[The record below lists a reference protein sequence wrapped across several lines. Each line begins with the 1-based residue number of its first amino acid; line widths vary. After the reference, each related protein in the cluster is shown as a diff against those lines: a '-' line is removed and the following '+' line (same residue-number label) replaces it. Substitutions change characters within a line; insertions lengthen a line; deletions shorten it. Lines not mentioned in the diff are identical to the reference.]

1 MNFMLGG
8 GLEAQKRER
17 IRPPRLRGIL
27 TNALLGL
34 AGLSL
39 VLTACATPQSVI
51 QAKATAT
58 PIHIPPATEV
68 TVLSTPYYTRT
79 LYDVYRSHIYDL
91 SRIPMSTDLG
101 QYPSWVGESF
111 WDPNIEVTKDTS
123 PDAGG
128 RSLFNYVWSGNDITG
143 CKIVK
148 IVLPVSTESNG
159 IPPEYAD
166 LTEKKEISAEI
177 VACDI
182 AFDIYDLDET
192 MYPQDESEMLAF
204 LDALAAIAAT
214 EPGGPYGFSL
224 EGNSEWDAILSTYR
238 VEPTCVTSSLKELAQ
253 ILCKN
258 GNTIPTNLP
267 LNPNEPLPKDFFP
280 KCDFSKVP
288 EC

>member
-1 MNFMLGG
+1 MLGRG
-8 GLEAQKRER
+8 PEAQTGRETKR
-17 IRPPRLRGIL
+17 RLESNL
-27 TNALLGL
+27 TPALLLLTGL
-34 AGLSL
+34 IIG
-39 VLTACATPQSVI
+39 LTACTTPQSVI

-58 PIHIPPATEV
+58 ATPPIPPVIEV
-68 TVLSTPYYTRT
+68 SPGPTPYYPRT

-182 AFDIYDLDET
+182 AFKIYDLDKT
-192 MYPQDESEMLAF
+192 MYPQDELQMLAF

-280 KCDFSKVP
+280 KCDFSEVP